1 MQKKHKKKLSF
12 ELNLSR
18 FKRSENLKATKI
30 KKKESR
36 FLRSL
41 LLFHYMLFKKTG
53 FLNQIIETGFL
64 KYLDSFFAMFIN
76 EFFKDGRKISLLQN
90 SI

>member
-1 MQKKHKKKLSF
+1 MQKKHKKLSF

-30 KKKESR
+30 KKESR

-41 LLFHYMLFKKTG
+41 LLFHCMLFKKTG

-90 SI
+90 FI